1 MSNDLKSIL
10 IRAYDCK
17 IRTKVNIQ
25 EFLDIVN
32 SDFNLDKISEKG
44 LLILYLSEILLKA
57 YIAQGLK
64 IRNFIS

>member
-17 IRTKVNIQ
+17 IRAKVNVQ

>member
-32 SDFNLDKISEKG
+32 SDFNLDKIS
-44 LLILYLSEILLKA
+44 
-57 YIAQGLK
+57 
-64 IRNFIS
+64 